1 MTKSLRLLVL
11 VGLCSVLRASEPSS
25 VKPTPPLVQQ
35 IFPQSWTAGQS
46 VRVTIW
52 GQFLDRAQALQFD
65 SDALSGSIIDSSFTT
80 ATVLVSSTPDA
91 QPGLHSLHL
100 VTRRGLSNLFHFRV
114 TGWKSVLE
122 REPNDR
128 PEQAQLV
135 SAQTSVN
142 GMILD
147 TNDSDFYRFH
157 ARQGEV
163 LAFNVFLGR
172 NGYATGGE
180 VGNVTLTLLDS
191 AERPIDSNFS
201 RFIWD
206 PYLRHTFEREG
217 DYFIVVDHSRQAVTC
232 FVNDCENRRLGESYQ
247 LTIGRSPMLWSLWPP
262 AARGGTSIEGTLTAD
277 FLDPGS
283 PLIVS
288 GKGISAKLLG
298 RDEKTPGRY
307 KVSLKVDAGSEPG
320 LRFLT
325 APDSSGNLVPLSFRV
340 SDGDLKMESE
350 PNDTLAT
357 SPAFGTPF
365 VLLGRMDHP
374 GDVDSF
380 QFQANEGEALV
391 FEIEARAAGSEML
404 DPHVAVLSVEGD
416 IVSVNDDDPS
426 FVNPKNRDS
435 KLELKIPFAPSC
447 AKRSDRFF
455 VQVRDTSK
463 HAGDSSFYLLTVR
476 KQSPSFE
483 LGLGSERIFLQRG
496 GTAKVPLT
504 LRRTEGFV
512 DEVAVSLEGLPEGLA
527 AKSLLIKPT
536 ETAGEIELTAS
547 GAGPGDAKEG
557 IYRLDIIG
565 EAQIAGKKVV
575 RHATWPNPIL
585 GDGFGYV
592 QIRAEPLRLCIV
604 EKAPFALDQIEPDRN
619 ISGGRTIL
627 SRGRSGQ
634 VDLLVKIQRE
644 TGFTSPLAFAVEGLP
659 KGLILEKTELADED
673 KIARLVVKAVDG
685 SVPLGEYPVAVS
697 GSASVGA
704 SRWTEGTKTFFLRVE
719 R

>member
-1 MTKSLRLLVL
+1 MTKSLPLMVL
-11 VGLCSVLRASEPSS
+11 VGVCSALCASGPGN

-35 IFPQSWTAGQS
+35 ILPQSWTAGQS

-52 GQFLDRAQALQFD
+52 GQFLDSARALQFD
-65 SDALSGSIIDSSFTT
+65 SDALSGSILDSSFTT
-80 ATVLVSSTPDA
+80 ATVLVSSTRDA
-91 QPGLHSLHL
+91 QPGLHALRL
-100 VTRRGLSNLFHFRV
+100 VTRRGLSNLFHFRI

-122 REPNDR
+122 IEPNDR
-128 PEQAQLV
+128 PEQAHLV

-157 ARQGEV
+157 AGKGEV
-163 LAFNVFLGR
+163 MAFNVFLGR

-191 AERPIDSNFS
+191 AGRPIGSNFS

-217 DYFIVVDHSRQAVTC
+217 DYFIVVDHARQAVTC
-232 FVNDCENRRLGESYQ
+232 FVNDCENRRLGETYQ

-262 AARGGTSIEGTLTAD
+262 AARAGTSIESTLAAD
-277 FLDPGS
+277 FLNPGS
-283 PLIVS
+283 PLLVS
-288 GKGISAKLLG
+288 GTGVSAKLAG
-298 RDEKTPGRY
+298 GDEKTPGRY
-307 KVSLKVDAGSEPG
+307 KVSLKVDAGSQPG

-325 APDSSGNLVPLSFRV
+325 TADSSGNLVPLSFRV
-340 SDGDLKMESE
+340 SNGELQMESE
-350 PNDTLAT
+350 PNDTLET
-357 SPAFGTPF
+357 SPPLKTPF
-365 VLLGRMDHP
+365 LLLGRMDHP

-391 FEIEARAAGSEML
+391 FQIEARAAGSEML

-416 IVSVNDDDPS
+416 IVSLNDDGPS
-426 FVNPKNRDS
+426 FLNPKNRDA
-435 KLELKIPFAPSC
+435 KLDLKIPFAPSC

-455 VQVRDTSK
+455 TQVRDTSK
-463 HAGDSSFYLLTVR
+463 HARDSSFYLLTVR

-483 LGLGSERIFLQRG
+483 LGLRSERIFLQRG
-496 GTAKVPLT
+496 GTTKVPLT
-504 LRRTEGFV
+504 LRRLEGFV
-512 DEVAVSLEGLPEGLA
+512 DEVSISLKGLPEGVT
-527 AKSLLIKPT
+527 AKPLVVKST
-536 ETAGEIELTAS
+536 ETAAEIELTAS
-547 GAGPGDAKEG
+547 GAGPENAREG
-557 IYRLDIIG
+557 IYPLDIIG
-565 EAQIAGKKVV
+565 EAQIAGKKVA
-575 RHATWPNPIL
+575 RRATWPNSIP

-604 EKAPFALDQIEPDRN
+604 EQAPFALDQIQPDRN

-634 VDLLVKIQRE
+634 ADLLVKIQRE
-644 TGFTSPLAFAVEGLP
+644 TGFTSPLAFSVEGLP
-659 KGLILEKTELADED
+659 KGLILEKTELTDED

-685 SVPLGEYPVAVS
+685 SLPLGEYPIAVS

-704 SRWTEGTKTFFLRVE
+704 ARWTEATGTFLLRVE
-719 R
+719 P